1 MKVAVLTFPG
11 SNCDQDL
18 VAALKEE
25 YKIEAELLWH
35 TSAFDV
41 SHDIY
46 FVPGGFSYGDY
57 LRTGALAAQSR
68 SLGSLRE
75 AAAKGKALVGI
86 CNGFQILCEAKLLPG
101 ALIRNVNL
109 QHICEWVGLQGDGD
123 WKGLYPPGYALPVSH
138 GEGNFICSEGEL
150 KAIQDNGQAVLRYTQ
165 NPNGS
170 IFDIAGLASANKRV
184 IGLMPHPER
193 ALKDQP
199 DAAVS
204 KHRYGRRF
212 FENIFSLVSA

>member
-1 MKVAVLTFPG
+1 MKAAILTFPG
-11 SNCDQDL
+11 SNCDHDL
-18 VAALKEE
+18 VAALKDE
-25 YKIEAELLWH
+25 YNISAELLWH
-35 TSAFDV
+35 TRAFDV
-41 SHDIY
+41 THDIY

-75 AAAKGKALVGI
+75 AAVKGKPIVGI

-101 ALIRNVNL
+101 ALIRNENL
-109 QHICEWVGLQGDGD
+109 QHICEWVGLTGDGD
-123 WKGLYPPGYALPVSH
+123 WKGVYPHDYALPISH
-138 GEGNFICSEGEL
+138 GEGNFICSDDEL
-150 KAIQDNGQAVLRYTQ
+150 KSIQDNGQALLRYTQ

-170 IFDIAGLASANKRV
+170 MFDIAGLASPNKKV

-204 KHRYGRRF
+204 KARFGRVF
-212 FENIFSLVSA
+212 FEKIFSLVSA